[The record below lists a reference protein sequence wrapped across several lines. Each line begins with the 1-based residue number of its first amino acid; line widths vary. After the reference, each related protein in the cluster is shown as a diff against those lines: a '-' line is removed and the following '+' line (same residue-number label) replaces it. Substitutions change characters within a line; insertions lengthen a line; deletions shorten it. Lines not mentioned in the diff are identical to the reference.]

1 MSVEWDPLDPAFKVD
16 PYRTYCSLLQ
26 EQPLYKSRYGPLLVL
41 RYEDCVT
48 MLRHPAAS
56 NDVFR
61 KTPGWSPP
69 PDVPPEIFISS
80 IVSDDPPDHTR
91 VRSLVDRAFNPRRI
105 EGLRSVMQQIV
116 DRALDQAADRHGME
130 VVGELAFPLPVNII
144 CALLGVPTE
153 DIKQFKV
160 WAASMVRSVD
170 PEFTLSPE
178 LQAQLAASYK
188 EMWDYFLELVATRR
202 ENPGNDLL
210 SALVKLEGQS
220 DYSSTAELMV
230 NIILLLVAGHETT
243 VNLLANGVLAFARH
257 PGQFERLRQD
267 PSLARST
274 VEEVL
279 RFYPPVHLRPRLALA
294 DIELSAGAVPAFTNV
309 FVVFP
314 AANRD
319 PRQFDNPQAFD
330 IGRLNNRHLAF
341 GFGIHHC
348 IGAPLARMEGEVV
361 FSALARRFSKIELI
375 RDPPLYKENVS
386 IPGVAELEVDLAT

>member
-1 MSVEWDPLDPAFKVD
+1 
-16 PYRTYCSLLQ
+16 
-26 EQPLYKSRYGPLLVL
+26 
-41 RYEDCVT
+41 
-48 MLRHPAAS
+48 
-56 NDVFR
+56 
-61 KTPGWSPP
+61 
-69 PDVPPEIFISS
+69 
-80 IVSDDPPDHTR
+80 
-91 VRSLVDRAFNPRRI
+91 
-105 EGLRSVMQQIV
+105 MQQIV

-153 DIKQFKV
+153 DIKEFKV

-202 ENPGNDLL
+202 DNPGNDLL

-220 DYSSTAELMV
+220 DYLSTAELMV